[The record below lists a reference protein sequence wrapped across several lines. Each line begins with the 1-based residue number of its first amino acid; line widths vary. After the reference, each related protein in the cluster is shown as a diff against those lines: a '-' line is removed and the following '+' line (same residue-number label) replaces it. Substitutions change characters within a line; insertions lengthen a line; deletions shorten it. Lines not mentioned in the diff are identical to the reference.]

1 MIEPKIKTCAF
12 CQNDEE
18 DGVGCIYP
26 YYGLAPH
33 THSKTINGTEI
44 LQAPYP
50 SNFSPDGDG
59 MGVYTHCLYCGG
71 DGSEMDLSE
80 EVVKSLK
87 EVS

>member
-1 MIEPKIKTCAF
+1 MIELKIKTCPF
-12 CQNDEE
+12 CRDEDTGE
-18 DGVGCIYP
+18 CLYP

-33 THSKTINGTEI
+33 THTKQLLDTE
-44 LQAPYP
+44 LSDQPYP
-50 SNFSPDGDG
+50 ANFSPDGDG
-59 MGVYTHCLYCGG
+59 MGMYTHCLYCGG